1 MDYSF
6 LNFLALLGAVGLFLY
21 GMKVMSEGLQK
32 VAGSRLRS
40 ILSAMTRNRAM
51 GVTTGMT
58 ITALIQSSSASISMV
73 VGFVNA
79 GLMTLGQ
86 SMAVILGANVGSTF
100 TAWIVAFFGVSVNM
114 SSFTLPLLA
123 IAVPALFV
131 KNNKYKSMGEFA
143 IGFAL
148 LFMGLAA
155 ISANVPDLQSSPEV
169 FSVLQQWT
177 SWGFWSMLIFWFIGV
192 VITLVIQSSAAT
204 FAIVMIM
211 GSKGWIP
218 FDMACALVLG
228 SNVGT
233 TITPLLASLGGNL
246 AAQKAALSHLFFNLV
261 TAIWMI
267 ALFYPFVSLIEWI
280 TRDLT
285 PFGDPTQL
293 YKVLENG
300 GTATP
305 ALISSMS
312 WGLVIFHTLD
322 KLINMFIA
330 LPFVNKFVD
339 LIDRV
344 IKPKKQPEE
353 VEFQLKYIAGGLLST
368 AELNLLAAQKEI
380 IVMSN
385 RVERMLGM
393 VKTLL
398 HTKIGSNEFQ
408 ELYDRIDK
416 YEDISD
422 RMEIEIAKFLNRVV
436 DGRLSSE
443 GKMRV
448 TTMLNIVSELES
460 IGDSC
465 NNLAKTLVRKGE
477 AQAHFSDYNY
487 QHIDTMFQYV
497 SEAMSN
503 MVAILCDIEHVTP
516 EDLIRSYDKER
527 EINDYRNECRNEN
540 IENVNQKVYPYS
552 AGIFY
557 IDIICEA
564 EKLADYIV
572 NVIDSVEEQMRHLN
586 VDENGS
592 PLIDEL
598 NPEKLKTKKPYKK
611 RTNN

>member
-51 GVTTGMT
+51 GVTTGIT

-246 AAQKAALSHLFFNLV
+246 AAKKAALSHLFFNLV
-261 TAIWMI
+261 TATWMI

-293 YKVLENG
+293 YKVLESG

-503 MVAILCDIEHVTP
+503 MVAILCDIENVTP
-516 EDLIRSYDKER
+516 EDLVRSYDKER

-598 NPEKLKTKKPYKK
+598 NPEKLKSKKPYKK
-611 RTNN
+611 KTNN

>member
-246 AAQKAALSHLFFNLV
+246 AAKKAALSHLFFNLV

>member
-246 AAQKAALSHLFFNLV
+246 AAKKAALSHLFFNLV

-516 EDLIRSYDKER
+516 EDLVRSYDKER
-527 EINDYRNECRNEN
+527 IINDYRNECRNEN